1 MFYRIKKSKIFE
13 FKPSD
18 TTVNATWSFLSQ
30 RLNFL
35 SGKKVS
41 ILGSGNI
48 GSKLA
53 LKLVES
59 NVNVSITRKNNYKG
73 KIIAL
78 GLNNIKSE
86 NTASCITFNQD
97 ILKNIFNSDVIV
109 GAANGVSVIDVN
121 LLKGIKK
128 DSISRSW

>member
-1 MFYRIKKSKIFE
+1 M
-13 FKPSD
+13 
-18 TTVNATWSFLSQ
+18 V
-30 RLNFL
+30 
-35 SGKKVS
+35 KVS

-59 NVNVSITRKNNYKG
+59 NVNVSTTRKNNYKG

-78 GLNNIKSE
+78 GLNNIMSE

-109 GAANGVSVIDVN
+109 GAANGVSVIDEFV
-121 LLKGIKK
+121 KGY
-128 DSISRSW
+128 